1 AAAEFLTQ
9 TPMYETY
16 QRVAPRPED
25 FPRLLD
31 KIGASIAGD
40 FDFTEEVRGVQVPP
54 LVVAADADMAP
65 PSHYV
70 EVFALLDGGLRDGG
84 WMGEGRPAGGHA
96 LAILPG
102 LTHYNLG
109 TSPLFVA
116 VTLDFLDGPRA

>member
-1 AAAEFLTQ
+1 
-9 TPMYETY
+9 MYQLYE
-16 QRVAPRPED
+16 RVAPRPED

-31 KIGASIAGD
+31 KIGASMAQD
-40 FDFTEEVRGVQVPP
+40 FDFSEEVRGLQVPT
-54 LVVAADADMAP
+54 LIVAADADMAP

-70 EVFALLDGGLRDGG
+70 EAFKLLGGGLRDGG

-109 TSPLFVA
+109 ASPQFAA
-116 VTLDFLDGPRA
+116 VTLAFLEDQPA